1 MEPPRWNAFPSYSNS
16 LLAPRELAPPN
27 SNPSPP
33 PRNLVAPARFLWHKP
48 RTLFPPS
55 QSRSLESFFPQ
66 LELFVP
72 LAISPLLIR
81 MFSSQLELC
90 SSPSTFR
97 TPHSNSPPP
106 VRIFFSP
113 SRYRFPST
121 VLEFFLVRSTIFY
134 FIVQRSSLHR
144 TLPPPLEV
152 SPPQTEPFFPN
163 SIFVSFRI
171 RISLNSNISPD
182 SIYFRLLRHFAVPPQ
197 IAFPLTRT
205 VGLLFKVRRSWPRL
219 WCGHGLAPC
228 SWLWIAP
235 LVPSLVAVCF
245 VATVHPWLL
254 L

>member
-55 QSRSLESFFPQ
+55 QSRSLERFFPQ

-106 VRIFFSP
+106 VRIFCSLPRDIASPLLYSSFFWPEVQYFILLCSAVHYTELFLLPSRSRPPKPNPFSP
-113 SRYRFPST
+113 IRFLS
-121 VLEFFLVRSTIFY
+121 LSEFGFPLTRIF
-134 FIVQRSSLHR
+134 
-144 TLPPPLEV
+144 
-152 SPPQTEPFFPN
+152 PQTR
-163 SIFVSFRI
+163 SIFVSFDI
-171 RISLNSNISPD
+171 L
-182 SIYFRLLRHFAVPPQ
+182 
-197 IAFPLTRT
+197 
-205 VGLLFKVRRSWPRL
+205 
-219 WCGHGLAPC
+219 
-228 SWLWIAP
+228 
-235 LVPSLVAVCF
+235 PSLLK
-245 VATVHPWLL
+245 LL
-254 L
+254 SL

>member
-1 MEPPRWNAFPSYSNS
+1 MAQTSNFVSSLAIAIPRKFFPPTRTLRPPRY
-16 LLAPRELAPPN
+16 LAPPH
-27 SNPSPP
+27 SN
-33 PRNLVAPARFLWHKP
+33 VFLP
-48 RTLFPPS
+48 TRIM
-55 QSRSLESFFPQ
+55 
-66 LELFVP
+66 FVP
-72 LAISPLLIR
+72 LDISHSPL
-81 MFSSQLELC
+81 EL
-90 SSPSTFR
+90 
-97 TPHSNSPPP
+97 SPPGSN
-106 VRIFFSP
+106 FLFSP

-121 VLEFFLVRSTIFY
+121 VLEFFLARSTIFY